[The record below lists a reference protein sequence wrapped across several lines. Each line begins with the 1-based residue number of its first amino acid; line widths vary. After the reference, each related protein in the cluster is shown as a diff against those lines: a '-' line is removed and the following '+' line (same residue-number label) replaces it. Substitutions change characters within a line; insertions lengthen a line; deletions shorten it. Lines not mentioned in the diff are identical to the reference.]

1 MIQMSMRYAGGA
13 LLAGL
18 TILNSC
24 APESA
29 AAPPAGAAFEVDPS
43 WPQTFP
49 DNWILG
55 QVTGLH
61 VDDRDHVW
69 VVHQSV
75 VLSEAEAGASL
86 DPPISECCVPAPPVI
101 EIDAEGRV
109 VQGWG
114 GPGDGYFWPSSPH
127 GVFVDH
133 EDNVWIGSNSFHQ
146 IMKFTR
152 DGRHL
157 MTIGEPEVNEGSN
170 APDLL
175 GGPAAVFRYPDSDEI
190 FVADG
195 YRNRRVVVYDANTGE
210 YLRHWGA
217 YGERPDDEYRRGERG
232 VDAPPAEQFS
242 TVHGIVGSHDG
253 LLYVAD
259 RSNNRV
265 QVFRTDG
272 EFVMERMVAPATLA
286 SGSSFSVGLSPD
298 PDQTYLYLADGTN
311 HKVWILRRADL
322 EVVGSFG
329 RGGRQVGQFIRVHN
343 LGVDSQ
349 GNVYTGEAADGR
361 RVQRFLPT
369 AGISGAGG

>member
-1 MIQMSMRYAGGA
+1 LFA
-13 LLAGL
+13 LLAL
-18 TILNSC
+18 LNAC

-29 AAPPAGAAFEVDPS
+29 AAPTPGAAFDVDPS

-61 VDDRDHVW
+61 VDNRDHVW

-86 DPPISECCVPAPPVI
+86 DPPISECCVPAPPVL
-101 EIDAEGRV
+101 EIDSEGRV

-114 GPGDGYFWPSSPH
+114 GPGEGYFWPSSPH

-133 EDNVWIGSNSFHQ
+133 EDNVWIGTNSFHQ

-157 MTIGEPEVNEGSN
+157 MTIGEPEVNGGSN
-170 APDLL
+170 APDRL
-175 GGPAAVFRYPDSDEI
+175 GGPAAVFRYPGSDEI

-217 YGERPDDEYRRGERG
+217 YGQQPDDDYRRGERG
-232 VDAPPAEQFS
+232 ADAPPAEQFA

-265 QVFRTDG
+265 QVFHTDG
-272 EFVMERMVAPATLA
+272 TFVTERLVAPATLA

-298 PDQTYLYLADGTN
+298 ADQTYLYLADGTN

-322 EVVGSFG
+322 EIVGSFG

-361 RVQRFLPT
+361 RVQRFVPS
-369 AGISGAGG
+369 GDVSGAGG